1 MFRQATGLKPVEIPH
16 KYTLEKGLFFVEGL
30 DFPSLTGYLSCMNYW
45 KEKTVLIT
53 GGSSGIGR
61 VLADRFASVDARV
74 AIVGIE
80 PEGVKKAVDE
90 INESG
95 GEALGLTADI
105 TKDEDVQSMIQT
117 TIDRFGRLD
126 VLVNNA
132 GRSMRGA
139 VKDTTP
145 DQFRELME
153 LNFIALVRVT
163 LAALPHLLKQRG
175 HIVNMGS
182 LAAKTAS
189 RWVGAYPAT
198 KHAVAAYSQQLRLE
212 HKEDGLHVLLVC
224 PGPIARNGKRLY
236 RLEGEEKVPEQAR
249 GPAGGA
255 KLPKINPNHLARSIL
270 QACQHRREELIVPR
284 HTRLLFVL
292 SQIWPWLGDWL
303 VLRNT

>member
-1 MFRQATGLKPVEIPH
+1 
-16 KYTLEKGLFFVEGL
+16 
-30 DFPSLTGYLSCMNYW
+30 MNYW

-61 VLADRFASVDARV
+61 VLADRFASVGARL

-80 PEGVKKAVDE
+80 PEGVKKAADE

-95 GEALGLTADI
+95 GEAIGLTADI
-105 TKDEDVQSMIQT
+105 TKDEDVQAMIDT
-117 TIDRFGRLD
+117 TIERFGRLD

-139 VKDTTP
+139 LKDTTP
-145 DQFRELME
+145 EQFRDLME
-153 LNFIALVRVT
+153 LNLIALVRVT

-212 HKEDGLHVLLVC
+212 HKDDGLHVLLVC
-224 PGPIARNGKRLY
+224 PGPVARSGKRLY
-236 RLEGEEKVPEQAR
+236 RLEGEENVPEQAR

-255 KLPKINPNHLARSIL
+255 KLPKINPDQLARAVL
-270 QACQHRREELIVPR
+270 QACQNRREELIVPR

-292 SQIWPWLGDWL
+292 SQIWPRLGDWL